1 MLRSAEV
8 STAPSTYY
16 DAKTRPTSAR
26 ARSGALL
33 GPALVALWEDNYC
46 VYGAHKL
53 WKAARRAGHDVGRDQ
68 APAKPVRFRF
78 TSRGRFSFTIKC
90 HGGVTEAGVRAAA
103 VRSYR
108 FWFAEPGA
116 IFGCL
121 ELEPGN
127 TETMRPSLQACS
139 DERLTSRSGGLSI
152 VAGRPPVEIRE
163 RGGGNHVNDDS
174 SLSSFAFGKRV
185 RKATAVGAV
194 LLGLVTA
201 CSRGDAAHTGVSGS
215 VQETQPPA
223 VAPSPSF
230 ATPPKLPDPAMESDF
245 AKVSKL
251 INDAIAADKLP
262 GAVAVIGHGGKIAFH
277 QAYGSR
283 KLAGEPGLDGL
294 PAAAEP
300 MTEDTIFDLASLT
313 KSLAT
318 ATAVMQLY
326 EQGNVRF
333 DDPAQQYLPDF
344 NPANDPR
351 RAKVTVRMLLT
362 HTSGETG
369 DVDLKDPWGL
379 DGADK
384 AEGIHRA
391 LSTPLESGPG
401 EIFRYSDI
409 NFILL
414 GALIEKVTGEDLDV
428 YVQRH
433 VFEPLGMAD
442 THYLPLAKACGPHT
456 TNGAAIAWAPAPQGQ
471 ASDACPAGTWSTG
484 LLSRIAP
491 TARDEEG
498 RADPGKNP
506 DLDRLLR
513 GTVQDTTARRMGGV
527 AGHAGVFST
536 ARDVGIFAQALL
548 DRLAGRPSEFPL
560 AQTTLESMTT
570 PQQPGHNAQQIEAA
584 NDAAREAIAKRP
596 NRTDP
601 LLAPRYPAIAGQN
614 LRGFG
619 WDIDT
624 GLSSARGMVFPIGSF
639 GHTGFTGTSLWMDP
653 GSDTYIVLLS
663 NSIHT
668 RGSPP
673 ISNLRGEV
681 ATATAQALGL

>member
-1 MLRSAEV
+1 M
-8 STAPSTYY
+8 
-16 DAKTRPTSAR
+16 
-26 ARSGALL
+26 
-33 GPALVALWEDNYC
+33 N
-46 VYGAHKL
+46 
-53 WKAARRAGHDVGRDQ
+53 
-68 APAKPVRFRF
+68 
-78 TSRGRFSFTIKC
+78 
-90 HGGVTEAGVRAAA
+90 AAA
-103 VRSYR
+103 GIY
-108 FWFAEPGA
+108 
-116 IFGCL
+116 
-121 ELEPGN
+121 
-127 TETMRPSLQACS
+127 
-139 DERLTSRSGGLSI
+139 
-152 VAGRPPVEIRE
+152 
-163 RGGGNHVNDDS
+163 VNDDS
-174 SLSSFAFGKRV
+174 SLSSFAFGKPV
-185 RKATAVGAV
+185 RKAAAVGTV
-194 LLGLVTA
+194 LLALVAA
-201 CSRGDAAHTGVSGS
+201 CSHGDAAHRALSDSGKT
-215 VQETQPPA
+215 TQPPPA
-223 VAPSPSF
+223 ASTPDF
-230 ATPPKLPDPAMESDF
+230 ATPAKPPDAATAADF
-245 AKVSKL
+245 ATVSKL

-262 GAVAVIGHGGKIAFH
+262 GAVVVIGHGGSIAFH

-294 PAAAEP
+294 PAPAEP

-326 EQGNVRF
+326 EQGKVRF

-351 RAKVTVRMLLT
+351 RATVTVRMLLT

-442 THYLPLAKACGPHT
+442 THYLPPAKACGPHT